1 MTSYPSPDEWRRK
14 LSPSG
19 CFFIILLIGTIILFA
34 LGYIS
39 WKVVAGLFILV
50 LILIWLMIIREDR
63 VQECAIEWD
72 EEEGEE
78 HYHELPDNDIEWDEE
93 E

>member
-1 MTSYPSPDEWRRK
+1 MTSIMSPDEWRRK
-14 LSPSG
+14 QLYWG

-39 WKVVAGLFILV
+39 WKVFAGLFILG
-50 LILIWLMIIREDR
+50 LILCWRNNTRGYNIP
-63 VQECAIEWD
+63 ECAIEWD

>member
-1 MTSYPSPDEWRRK
+1 MTSISPPRK
-14 LSPSG
+14 PNKWDDIIRV
-19 CFFIILLIGTIILFA
+19 FFIIVLIGTIILLA

-72 EEEGEE
+72 EKE
-78 HYHELPDNDIEWDEE
+78 
-93 E
+93 

>member
-1 MTSYPSPDEWRRK
+1 MTSYPSPDEWYQEIRK
-14 LSPSG
+14 INV
-19 CFFIILLIGTIILFA
+19 FFINLLIGTIILFA

-39 WKVVAGLFILV
+39 WKVFFFFFILG
-50 LILIWLMIIREDR
+50 LILCLLNNTRGYSIP
-63 VQECAIEWD
+63 ECAIVWD

>member
-1 MTSYPSPDEWRRK
+1 M
-14 LSPSG
+14 
-19 CFFIILLIGTIILFA
+19 
-34 LGYIS
+34 
-39 WKVVAGLFILV
+39 

>member
-1 MTSYPSPDEWRRK
+1 MTSVMSPDEWYQEIRK
-14 LSPSG
+14 INV
-19 CFFIILLIGTIILFA
+19 FFIILLIGTIILFA

-50 LILIWLMIIREDR
+50 LIFSWLMREESI
-63 VQECAIEWD
+63 QECAIVWD

>member
-1 MTSYPSPDEWRRK
+1 MTSVMSPDEWYQEIRK
-14 LSPSG
+14 INV
-19 CFFIILLIGTIILFA
+19 FFIILLIGTIILFA

-39 WKVVAGLFILV
+39 WKVFAGLFILV

>member
-1 MTSYPSPDEWRRK
+1 
-14 LSPSG
+14 
-19 CFFIILLIGTIILFA
+19 
-34 LGYIS
+34 
-39 WKVVAGLFILV
+39 
-50 LILIWLMIIREDR
+50 MIIREDR